1 MLYVCVFFVIS
12 MDMLLFSFI
21 IIEKVYLK
29 NDVVLFFY
37 MRYIMKILLN
47 LAVFVVIN
55 VKIVNK
61 IVFLFNYIKYYFFFF
76 YFSIVYFFII
86 I

>member
-47 LAVFVVIN
+47 LAVFAVIN

-76 YFSIVYFFII
+76 ILV
-86 I
+86 

>member
-47 LAVFVVIN
+47 LAVFAVIN

-61 IVFLFNYIKYYFFFF
+61 IVFLFNYIKYYFFFLF
-76 YFSIVYFFII
+76 
-86 I
+86 

>member
-29 NDVVLFFY
+29 NDVVLFLYAIYYENF
-37 MRYIMKILLN
+37 
-47 LAVFVVIN
+47 
-55 VKIVNK
+55 
-61 IVFLFNYIKYYFFFF
+61 IK
-76 YFSIVYFFII
+76 FSGFCGYKC
-86 I
+86 

>member
-61 IVFLFNYIKYYFFFF
+61 IVFLFNYIKYYFFFLF
-76 YFSIVYFFII
+76 
-86 I
+86 

>member
-29 NDVVLFFY
+29 NDVVLFFCK
-37 MRYIMKILLN
+37 RYIIKILLN
-47 LAVFVVIN
+47 LVVFAVIN
-55 VKIVNK
+55 VN
-61 IVFLFNYIKYYFFFF
+61 LDC
-76 YFSIVYFFII
+76 
-86 I
+86 

>member
-37 MRYIMKILLN
+37 MRYYEN
-47 LAVFVVIN
+47 F
-55 VKIVNK
+55 
-61 IVFLFNYIKYYFFFF
+61 IK
-76 YFSIVYFFII
+76 FSGFCGYKC
-86 I
+86 

>member
-47 LAVFVVIN
+47 LAVFAVIN

-61 IVFLFNYIKYYFFFF
+61 IVFLFNYIKYYFFF
-76 YFSIVYFFII
+76 ILV
-86 I
+86 

>member
-47 LAVFVVIN
+47 LAVFAVIN

-61 IVFLFNYIKYYFFFF
+61 IVFLFNYIKYFF
-76 YFSIVYFFII
+76 YFLF
-86 I
+86 

>member
-47 LAVFVVIN
+47 LAVFAVIN

-76 YFSIVYFFII
+76 
-86 I
+86 

>member
-21 IIEKVYLK
+21 IIIEKVYLK
-29 NDVVLFFY
+29 NDVVSFFY

-47 LAVFVVIN
+47 LAVFAVIN

-76 YFSIVYFFII
+76 ILV
-86 I
+86 

>member
-37 MRYIMKILLN
+37 MRRIMKTLLN
-47 LAVFVVIN
+47 LAVFAVIN

-76 YFSIVYFFII
+76 ILV
-86 I
+86 